1 MELKPL
7 PGSIEA
13 MGRGQNMDLVY
24 ENSREEGRRVVNLYV
39 NLRTKL
45 SLTFFSS
52 LLLLHLNYL
61 PVKSMDRSFLKIE
74 KTRKNTKTHP
84 NKRSKM
90 DSDLGFVL

>member
-39 NLRTKL
+39 NLHTKL
-45 SLTFFSS
+45 IDWSLNSEE
-52 LLLLHLNYL
+52 LH
-61 PVKSMDRSFLKIE
+61 
-74 KTRKNTKTHP
+74 TAQ
-84 NKRSKM
+84 
-90 DSDLGFVL
+90 G